1 MAPIPNKKRNVASSG
16 EMWAFLPVRQREEGY
31 HCSTHSPPAAQEDS
45 GILKGALRNL
55 TQSFLISCIFHPS
68 SRLAAVGSVLGFPS
82 PWNLIRV
89 HPRSRSSPSSFFQ
102 PGPWGVT
109 PLLFPQTKEGL
120 GVFERSKQTPELHK
134 EPRQAMLQIKLKEA
148 QLLHHYLI
156 SPSLIPCL

>member
-1 MAPIPNKKRNVASSG
+1 MLVLQVKCVH
-16 EMWAFLPVRQREEGY
+16 FLLWGRGRKVI
-31 HCSTHSPPAAQEDS
+31 SAAHTPLQQLRGDS

-55 TQSFLISCIFHPS
+55 TQSFLISCIFHPG
-68 SRLAAVGSVLGFPS
+68 SRLGSVLGFPS
-82 PWNLIRV
+82 LWNLIRV
-89 HPRSRSSPSSFFQ
+89 HPGSCSSPSSFFQ
-102 PGPWGVT
+102 PCPWGVT

-120 GVFERSKQTPELHK
+120 RAFERSKQTPELHE